1 MVFIG
6 LLVACHCFKLFV
18 VVCSCLVVLVML
30 TLKEREAGVE
40 EREGRLGMREAE
52 VEEEW
57 ARLQWGRRH

>member
-1 MVFIG
+1 M
-6 LLVACHCFKLFV
+6 LKKLGKMMKCEEGKMF
-18 VVCSCLVVLVML
+18 
-30 TLKEREAGVE
+30 LKAGVE

>member
-1 MVFIG
+1 M
-6 LLVACHCFKLFV
+6 
-18 VVCSCLVVLVML
+18 VCSCLVVLVTL